1 MKGVIVLL
9 LVVYATFGHVAAGR
23 SCRRSNVVGVDQ
35 CPPEQEHDWTIE
47 HLMRHENCNM
57 FYHCVYGQPMARY
70 CPGNLYFDLS
80 TWRCEWPHLVDCQD
94 RIIPP
99 PPTVVPPTTTPST
112 TTTTTPA
119 PTTTTSTTTTPAPTT
134 TTSTTTT
141 PAPTTTTST
150 TTTTTPAPTTTTST
164 TTTTTPAPTTT
175 TTTTTTTP
183 APTTTTSTTTT
194 TTPAPT
200 TTTSTTTTT
209 TPAPTTT
216 PSTTTTAPGSLE
228 NGCPVNPH
236 IHRLLPHEYDCN
248 LFYYCVWGS
257 RVLRQCPGVLHFNTR
272 IQVCDHI
279 VNAGCTLPGR
289 AQFQLNQILG
299 RG

>member
-1 MKGVIVLL
+1 MKGLTVLI
-9 LVVYATFGHVAAGR
+9 LVVYATFAHVADA
-23 SCRRSNVVGVDQ
+23 NVIGVDQ
-35 CPPEQEHDWTIE
+35 CPPEQEHDWSIE

-57 FYHCVYGQPMARY
+57 YYHCVYGQPLARY

-119 PTTTTSTTTTPAPTT
+119 PTTTTTTPAPTT
-134 TTSTTTT
+134 TTS
-141 PAPTTTTST
+141 
-150 TTTTTPAPTTTTST
+150 
-164 TTTTTPAPTTT
+164 
-175 TTTTTTTP
+175 TTTTTTP

-216 PSTTTTAPGSLE
+216 STTTTTTPAPTTTTTTTTTTTPAPTTTTTTTTPAPTTTTSTTPGIDFLE
-228 NGCPVNPH
+228 NGCPVDPH
-236 IHRLLPHEYDCN
+236 IHWLLPHEYDCN

-257 RVLRQCPGVLHFNTR
+257 KVLRQCPGVLHFNTT
-272 IQVCDHI
+272 IQVCDHQ
-279 VNAGCTLPGR
+279 VDAGCTLPGR
-289 AQFQLNQILG
+289 AQFQLNQKLERLLR